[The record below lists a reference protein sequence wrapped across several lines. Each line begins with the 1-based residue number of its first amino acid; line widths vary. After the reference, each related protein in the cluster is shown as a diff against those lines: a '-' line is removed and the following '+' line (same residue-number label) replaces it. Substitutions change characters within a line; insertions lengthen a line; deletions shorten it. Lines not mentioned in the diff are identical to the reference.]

1 MNQFNNKMSTTM
13 KEFSEVAQKQCAD
26 LMFYARSGVFA
37 SRDLYKDLL
46 ISGHLKD
53 DQDYDDII
61 QDAAFMIMLKDSLA
75 KTLETD
81 PKKSLYGKGMISEY
95 DLYWKCDT
103 DVQLVQH
110 FRNKNVKISA
120 DDMVMLKEARR
131 DLKRLVTETRNGTV
145 MNFGATGTPLTKL
158 QSRQLLTKTDEQI
171 NTEIEKRAQ
180 KNLQS
185 KNNAKKRRVIDDE
198 AEEDNNNNSI
208 QSNQSNSIQSTPPKY
223 ASSRCKYMIG
233 FHAFLFINLFRFCSG
248 SNCSKGMPQDFFI
261 TQESTLEYLLP
272 YLNELPKTTRFYDP
286 CCGTCAIGDFLR
298 SHEFTNII
306 ESDLYTT
313 EIKQDYLK
321 DNFTDYDVLIT
332 NFPFCDKRKC
342 FKKAFRSGMLIVF
355 V

>member
-1 MNQFNNKMSTTM
+1 MSTISM
-13 KEFSEVAQKQCAD
+13 KEFSGVAKKHCAD
-26 LMFYARSGVFA
+26 IMFYSRSGVFA

-46 ISGHLKD
+46 LSGQLKD
-53 DQDYDDII
+53 DQDYEDIV
-61 QDAAFMIMLKDSLA
+61 QDAPFMIMLKDTLA

-81 PKKSLYGKGMISEY
+81 PMKSLYGKGMISEY

-103 DVQLVQH
+103 DVQLVQY
-110 FRNKNVKISA
+110 FRNKNVNISG
-120 DDMVMLKEARR
+120 DDMVILRQARK
-131 DLKRLVTETRNGTV
+131 DLKRLVTETRSNV
-145 MNFGATGTPLTKL
+145 VIHFGATGTPLTKL
-158 QSRQLLTKTDEQI
+158 QSKQILTKTDE
-171 NTEIEKRAQ
+171 EIDSEIKKRAE

-198 AEEDNNNNSI
+198 AEEIKDN
-208 QSNQSNSIQSTPPKY
+208 SNESSPESAPPKY

-248 SNCSKGMPQDFFI
+248 SKCSKGLPQDLYI

-272 YLNELPKTTRFYDP
+272 YLNALPKSTIFYDP

-298 SHEFTNII
+298 SNGFHNII
-306 ESDLYTT
+306 EKDLYTT

-332 NFPFCDKRKC
+332 NFPFCDKLKC
-342 FKKAFRSGMLIVF
+342 FKKAFRSGMFILCIV
-355 V
+355 